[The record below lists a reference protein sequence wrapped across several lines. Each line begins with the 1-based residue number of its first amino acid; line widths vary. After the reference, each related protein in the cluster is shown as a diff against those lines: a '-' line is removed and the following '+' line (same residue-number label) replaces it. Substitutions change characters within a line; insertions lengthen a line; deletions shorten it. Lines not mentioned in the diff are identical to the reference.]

1 MQEKYGEKYFT
12 EEGQGKAG
20 GKFQGLTGHNLHL
33 VTDHTETPLRH
44 GGRPFERPPPSLRL
58 PSSASVNPPSSG
70 TRVAMDEM
78 ISSNPRNVLE
88 LYQES
93 QHSMDLFIN
102 TEMSISPGMD
112 LEATLRH

>member
-1 MQEKYGEKYFT
+1 MTRKCKNRKKNVFFFFKISSLVFAKKEKYGEKYFT

-44 GGRPFERPPPSLRL
+44 GGQPFERPPPSLRL

-78 ISSNPRNVLE
+78 LSSNPRNVLE
-88 LYQES
+88 LYQV
-93 QHSMDLFIN
+93 
-102 TEMSISPGMD
+102 
-112 LEATLRH
+112 